1 MKRFGV
7 TIAAAVTIGL
17 ASGARAQIEAPVP
30 PFKDVPMTHWAYQ
43 AVENLRLKGI
53 LRGYPDAN
61 FRGKRT
67 ITRYEMAEA
76 LNRIPLDR
84 LGPFVVG
91 TPDRSGPPGERGPRG
106 EKGERGPRGEPGP
119 RGQAPPEAA
128 QFRSTLEE
136 MRQELGAIRRQLDAA
151 GRRADSLA
159 GEARDLKKHASPFQA
174 DR

>member
-67 ITRYEMAEA
+67 ITRYELAEA
-76 LNRIPLDR
+76 LNRVLAM
-84 LGPFVVG
+84 
-91 TPDRSGPPGERGPRG
+91 TPRPAKGQSGERGPRG

-128 QFRSTLEE
+128 QFRTTLEE
-136 MRQELGAIRRQLDAA
+136 MRQELGAVRRQLDAA